1 MAVMDTYVLYG
12 QRGSGSMIV
21 ECALALAGAPVK
33 HVEVSWSDLGWNSRA
48 LKDLNPLGQLPTLV
62 TPDGQVLTES
72 AAMMLHLADRFPEA
86 GLAPPLGHPQRA
98 AFQRWLV
105 FLVAA
110 VYPTFTYGDDPQRWV
125 GGDEAAAARLRT
137 GTDAHRQVLW
147 RYLETVVGE
156 PWFLGDTFSALDL
169 YVRQMRW
176 WRPGREW
183 FATETPRVDAIGRR
197 AENLPAVMQVQQ
209 RNFPDRRA

>member
-1 MAVMDTYVLYG
+1 MPGMDAYTLYG

-21 ECALALAGAPVK
+21 EAALALAGAPVS
-33 HVEVSWSDLGWNSRA
+33 HVEVSWDDLGWHSGT
-48 LKDLNPLGQLPTLV
+48 LKELNPLGQLPTLI

-86 GLAPPLGHPQRA
+86 GLVPPADHPQRA
-98 AFQRWLV
+98 VFQRWLI

-110 VYPTFTYGDDPQRWV
+110 VYPTFTYGDVPERWV
-125 GGDEAAAARLRT
+125 EGDEAAAAKLRA
-137 GTDAHRQVLW
+137 GTDSHREVLW
-147 RYLETVVGE
+147 RYLETVAGE

-169 YVRQMRW
+169 YVWQMRW

-183 FATETPRVDAIGRR
+183 FAAETPRIDAIGRR
-197 AENLPAVMQVQQ
+197 ADALPPVSRVQQ
-209 RNFPDRRA
+209 RNFPKQAD